1 MKNEIQEQIDRTEVK
16 IEQAEAKLA
25 AFLEEFKVL
34 RAKYPEIEFVG
45 GFNENAIAMIRVGQ
59 FNVREVELE

>member
-25 AFLEEFKVL
+25 AFLEE
-34 RAKYPEIEFVG
+34 EIG
-45 GFNENAIAMIRVGQ
+45 
-59 FNVREVELE
+59 